1 MRRLNGSIPNGSL
14 GENSGWLANNGVKGR
29 DIISVE
35 EWDVLE
41 AGEDIEM
48 SDKRWAVGVRTVE
61 LGLGLSARELFN
73 LFILVTHH
81 GHSSQNGPSPRA
93 TLSF

>member
-48 SDKRWAVGVRTVE
+48 SDERWAG
-61 LGLGLSARELFN
+61 
-73 LFILVTHH
+73 
-81 GHSSQNGPSPRA
+81 
-93 TLSF
+93 